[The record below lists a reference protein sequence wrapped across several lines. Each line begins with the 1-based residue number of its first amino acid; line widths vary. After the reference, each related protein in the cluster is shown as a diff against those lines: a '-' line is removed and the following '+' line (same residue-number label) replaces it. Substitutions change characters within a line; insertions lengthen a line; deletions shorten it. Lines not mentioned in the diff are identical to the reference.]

1 MVVFTELINPKT
13 AMDKNDPD
21 TYLTVTDL
29 IQSAEIKVKGSRFIA
44 STIHSTN
51 KAIAEKQYQEFKQK
65 YHNAT
70 HNCYAYR
77 ISENEFRYS
86 DDGEPSGTA
95 GLPIFKVLE
104 NNGIF
109 ETLLVVTRFYGG
121 TKLGTGGLARAY
133 SDAAMECLKNSK
145 KIQKM
150 RYVTINL
157 QTTYNRYNELLR
169 LVSKFNGKF
178 KQSDYQ
184 DKIDLALQIPKSK
197 FNLFQIEFDKYFYD
211 INNAKQ
217 V

>member
-1 MVVFTELINPKT
+1 
-13 AMDKNDPD
+13 MDKNDPD
-21 TYLTVTDL
+21 TFLTLTDK
-29 IQSAEIKVKGSRFIA
+29 IQSAEIKVKGSKFIA
-44 STIHSTN
+44 NVIHSAN
-51 KAIAEKQYQEFKQK
+51 KAIAEKQYQQFKQK
-65 YHNAT
+65 YHDAT

-77 ISENEFRYS
+77 VSENNFRYS

-104 NNGIF
+104 KNDIF
-109 ETLLVVTRFYGG
+109 ETLLVVTRYYGG

-133 SDAAMECLKNSK
+133 SDAALECINSSK
-145 KIQKM
+145 KILKT
-150 RYVTINL
+150 RYITINV

-184 DKIDLALQIPKSK
+184 DKIDLTLQVPKSK
-197 FNLFQIEFDKYFYD
+197 FNLFQTEFDKHFYD
-211 INNAKQ
+211 INNVKK